1 MRRGWFGAAI
11 LAVFLA
17 LGIGISVAMDNAH
30 LPASRWLTQAADYT
44 LNGEFDRAVPLAMD
58 AKACWERHWNGTA
71 VVADHS
77 PMDDVD
83 ALFAEME
90 IYAKTGEEPHFAAC
104 CRELSQR
111 LEAVAGA
118 HKFSWWNVL

>member
-1 MRRGWFGAAI
+1 MARGWFGAAI
-11 LAVFLA
+11 LAVFLVF
-17 LGIGISVAMDNAH
+17 GFVVSGTMDNAH
-30 LPASRWLTQAADYT
+30 EPACDMLTQAADMT
-44 LNGEFDRAVPLAMD
+44 LAGNFDGAIPLAME
-58 AKACWERHWNGTA
+58 AKNRWEKAWNGTA

-104 CRELSQR
+104 CRELAKR
-111 LEAVAGA
+111 VEAVADA